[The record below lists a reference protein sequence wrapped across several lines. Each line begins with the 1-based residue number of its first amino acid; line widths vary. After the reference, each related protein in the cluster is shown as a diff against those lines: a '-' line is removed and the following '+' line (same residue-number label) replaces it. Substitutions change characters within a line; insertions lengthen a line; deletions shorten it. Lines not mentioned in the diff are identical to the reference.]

1 MAKKREYAV
10 NESSLNLTIEERDR
24 ALLAGEIPIAK
35 YGLKRF
41 ILKNKDVTNVDTSQ
55 ITDFSH
61 LFYFNEDFNQDI
73 SRWDVSNGINFWGM
87 FSYAKKFNQ
96 DISNWDMSKAKNVSQ
111 MFLRAEKFNQSLDKW
126 NLDNVEGFDDFL
138 YRAISFFGKLPKA
151 LEGLHLRELKREF
164 VPYEEIKSVP
174 RTPLRRYTLHSELLY
189 LAYQDNGAFSKHI
202 PLKTAEEIVLLSD
215 YYIVF
220 HTKEMKK
227 YLGIISQELFNDL
240 VSQNIVEVELN

>member
-10 NESSLNLTIEERDR
+10 NESSLNLTKEERDR
-24 ALLAGEIPIAK
+24 ALLAGEIPITRH
-35 YGLKRF
+35 GLKCF
-41 ILKNKDVTNVDTSQ
+41 IRKKEDVTKVDTSH
-55 ITDFSH
+55 ITDFSL

-73 SRWDVSNGINFWGM
+73 SGWDVSNGINFWGM
-87 FSYAKKFNQ
+87 FSYARHFNQ
-96 DISNWDMSKAKNVSQ
+96 NISNWDMSNAINVGQ
-111 MFLRAEKFNQSLDKW
+111 MFLRAERFNQDLDKW
-126 NLDNVEGFDDFL
+126 NLEKVQGTDDFL
-138 YRAISFFGKLPKA
+138 YRAIGFFGKLPKA

-174 RTPLRRYTLHSELLY
+174 RTPLRRYPLHSELLY

-227 YLGIISQELFNDL
+227 YLGIISHELFKDL
-240 VSQNIVEVELN
+240 VLQGIVETDNK